1 MARLTNLLLV
11 TGCIGSPYA
20 HIPLWEKVFYKIEN
34 DGILFLGSEIRRMPD
49 GCGFIRSPGFTQLR
63 TQLSMTTLFR

>member
-34 DGILFLGSEIRRMPD
+34 DGILFLGRRNPQD
-49 GCGFIRSPGFTQLR
+49 AGRLR
-63 TQLSMTTLFR
+63 LHSLPRIHATPHSAFDDDTF